1 MRAVTLRDYK
11 RRILPVLTHVQEHLD
26 NPLSLDELA
35 RLAYFSPYHFHR
47 IFKGMVGE
55 SVKEYV
61 RRLRLER
68 AASRLRVG
76 SASVIEIALDAGYE
90 SHEAFSRSFKA
101 LFGASPTQFR
111 RIRRVLLSS
120 TSGVHFRQGT
130 TVQHFRT
137 LRRGES
143 MKVQVEQLKP
153 MRVAYLRHIGPY
165 NAVSS
170 TWDRLLTVMGKDGYL
185 GGSPMM
191 LGICHD
197 DPEVTPPSKI
207 RYDACIT
214 VDDDF
219 QPVDNIQVQV
229 VAGGEY
235 ARTTHTGPYSN
246 LGKTYME
253 FLGQWLPRSGREL
266 RNAPCFEVYL
276 NDPQSTPPEEL
287 LTDIYAP
294 LAAEDEAARVRRP

>member
-1 MRAVTLRDYK
+1 MRAVTLQDYK
-11 RRILPVLTHVQEHLD
+11 RRILPVLTHIQDHLD
-26 NPLSLDELA
+26 EPLPLGNLA
-35 RLAYFSPYHFHR
+35 ALACFSRYHFHR
-47 IFKGMVGE
+47 IFTGMVGE

-68 AASRLRVG
+68 AASRLRLG
-76 SASVIEIALDAGYE
+76 SMSVVDIALEAGYE
-90 SHEAFSRSFKA
+90 SHEAFSRSFKT

-111 RIRRVLLSS
+111 RLRQEQIASA
-120 TSGVHFRQGT
+120 SGVHFRPGT
-130 TVQHFRT
+130 TIQNFRT
-137 LRRGES
+137 VRGGKG
-143 MKVQVEQLKP
+143 MNVEFQQLKP

-170 TWDRLLTVMGKDGYL
+170 TWDRLLTIMGKDGYL
-185 GGSPMM
+185 GGNPMM

-197 DPEVTPPSKI
+197 DPEVTPASKI
-207 RYDACIT
+207 RYDACLE
-214 VDDDF
+214 VGDDF
-219 QPVDNIQVQV
+219 QPSGDIQVQV

-235 ARTTHTGPYSN
+235 ARTTHSGPYHT

-266 RNAPCFEVYL
+266 RDAPCFEVYV

-294 LAAEDEAARVRRP
+294 LAAPYVPSK